1 MGSCSLGDFIKEDL
15 VRVSRKSALR
25 VKVKVKF
32 KVKFK
37 VEIALKEESA
47 SEEGWNTQK
56 EEVIFQNILFEEEII
71 VQRSEVFGFVIKS
84 FQGRVKGA

>member
-1 MGSCSLGDFIKEDL
+1 MEITL
-15 VRVSRKSALR
+15 
-25 VKVKVKF
+25 KVG
-32 KVKFK
+32 
-37 VEIALKEESA
+37 IAFKEESA